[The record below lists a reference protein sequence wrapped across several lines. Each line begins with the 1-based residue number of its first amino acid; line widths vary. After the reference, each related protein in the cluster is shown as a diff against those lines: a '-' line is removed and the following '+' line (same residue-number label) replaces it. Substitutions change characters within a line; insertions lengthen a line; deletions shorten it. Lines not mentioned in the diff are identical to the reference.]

1 MDSDF
6 PHTYKSSEIIDEVLK
21 ALRSSL
27 YCSVKKNLKDN
38 PDYKPEIVCSSL
50 FFITFAVPE
59 TEYPMLRE
67 WRNGRRASFRS

>member
-21 ALRSSL
+21 ALGISREDISS
-27 YCSVKKNLKDN
+27 
-38 PDYKPEIVCSSL
+38 DYKPEIVCSSL

-59 TEYPMLRE
+59 TGCPMLRE